1 MAGRLMEIKSFL
13 TGMVAILAERKF
25 SIGKLYRKALFPS
38 SKAKGVYVFS
48 RKRTLAAVCFVWYN
62 HGMENATDR
71 LRILIGEAGLEKLK
85 NAKVTLVGLG
95 GVGGQAAEAVAR
107 SFVGRLVLIDGD
119 RVAESNTNRQILAKA
134 DTVGKE
140 KAVVAA
146 ERAKSINPL
155 AQVSAIPLFLTK
167 ENVPTLDIWD
177 SDCIVDAIDDVDA
190 KVALITEAVKRGV
203 PVYSSMGA
211 ANRLDPTAFKV
222 ADISE
227 AHTCPLAK
235 KVRKLLAAQGIT
247 KGLTVV
253 FSTEKPLSFG
263 GALGSNAFVPPA
275 AGLAL
280 ASAAVKDI
288 LARQ

>member
-1 MAGRLMEIKSFL
+1 
-13 TGMVAILAERKF
+13 
-25 SIGKLYRKALFPS
+25 
-38 SKAKGVYVFS
+38 
-48 RKRTLAAVCFVWYN
+48 
-62 HGMENATDR
+62 MENATDR

-155 AQVSAIPLFLTK
+155 AQVRAIPLFLTK
-167 ENVPTLDIWD
+167 ENIPALDIWD
-177 SDCIVDAIDDVDA
+177 SDCIVDAIDDVNA

-203 PVYSSMGA
+203 PIYSSMGA

-235 KVRKLLAAQGIT
+235 KVRKLLAEQGIT

-253 FSTEKPLSFG
+253 FSTEKPLSYG

-280 ASAAVKDI
+280 SSAAVKGI
-288 LARQ
+288 LLNKKG

>member
-1 MAGRLMEIKSFL
+1 M
-13 TGMVAILAERKF
+13 
-25 SIGKLYRKALFPS
+25 
-38 SKAKGVYVFS
+38 
-48 RKRTLAAVCFVWYN
+48 CFVWYN

-146 ERAKSINPL
+146 ERARMINPL
-155 AQVSAIPLFLTK
+155 AQVTAIPLFLTK
-167 ENVPTLDIWD
+167 ENIPTLDIWD

-203 PVYSSMGA
+203 PIYSSMGA

-235 KVRKLLAAQGIT
+235 KVRKLLAEQGIT

-253 FSTEKPLSFG
+253 FSTEKPLSYG

-280 ASAAVKDI
+280 ASAAVKGI
-288 LARQ
+288 LLNEKG

>member
-1 MAGRLMEIKSFL
+1 
-13 TGMVAILAERKF
+13 
-25 SIGKLYRKALFPS
+25 
-38 SKAKGVYVFS
+38 
-48 RKRTLAAVCFVWYN
+48 
-62 HGMENATDR
+62 MENATDR

-155 AQVSAIPLFLTK
+155 AQVRAIPLFLTK
-167 ENVPTLDIWD
+167 ENIPALDIWD

-190 KVALITEAVKRGV
+190 KVALITEAVKHGV
-203 PVYSSMGA
+203 PIYSSMGA
-211 ANRLDPTAFKV
+211 ANRFDPTAFKV

-235 KVRKLLAAQGIT
+235 KVRKLLAEQGIT

-280 ASAAVKDI
+280 ASAAVKGI
-288 LARQ
+288 LLNEKG